1 MISPKSWVPAATS
14 QGCYGV
20 TRPCAL
26 HCVPSAP
33 DAGDKGHGDQEG
45 AVHQPRYLTG
55 ASNLVRVSYRVEA
68 SYQED
73 AS

>member
-1 MISPKSWVPAATS
+1 M
-14 QGCYGV
+14 